1 MAQIP
6 DVELEQLKARVDL
19 VALIE
24 ANGVPLKKRGKS
36 YQGCCPFHEDKTP
49 SFTVTP
55 AKQLWH
61 CFGCGEGG
69 DAIRFVQKREGLS
82 FREAIK
88 VLHTAQGLPSV
99 EPSPAAAGKLVAPV
113 LRTAQQASPLVALSD
128 VERYKLLGRV
138 ARFYH
143 QRCLDRP
150 EGLQYLVKQRGIK
163 NVALLRDYQIGLADG
178 SLLEALPQDDERI
191 ERFKAIGVLT
201 ERGREFF
208 TGCLVFPLFD
218 ANGNVVNLYGRK
230 LHDGEVNHWYL
241 PGPKVGL
248 WNYQAAKRAT
258 ALLLSESVIDALTL
272 IDRGMADVL
281 PCYGVGGLT
290 DDQLA
295 LLDHC
300 KTQSVTVCF
309 DGDDA
314 GRRGVEKLKEQLKGK
329 RIAIEAV
336 NLPEGEDVNSF
347 LSKHELADFTALLP
361 GGAAHGTGAA
371 SAATNT
377 VPSASAPA
385 QPVAPGHP
393 ERTAHG
399 LTWRNGTRCYEVKA
413 IARQGTQLK
422 ATLKASLHG
431 DKQRG
436 FELHTLDLYSAR
448 SRDAYAQTCAVL
460 FEVEAA
466 LCKADLTQLVEH
478 VEAWTPT
485 AAEAAPVVELSEQ
498 DRAAALALLRD
509 PTLLDRI
516 DADLSTLGVAGETL
530 NKQLCYLASISR
542 KLDDPLSLLI
552 QSRSAAGKSTLQ
564 HAVLSLVPDEDKVFY
579 TRMTDQALFYQD
591 THALVHKVLAL
602 EEAAGLG
609 GAAYSLRALQSSKQ
623 LAIATTTKDPAT
635 GKLRTDQYTVQG
647 PVAVLLTT
655 TSASLDEETLSRFL
669 TVTIDESPEMTTRIF
684 ASQREADTLAG
695 YLKQRQRGALIA
707 RHQAAQRLLEP
718 IVVINPYADQLTFP
732 SHGLRARRDHKK
744 YLMLIKAIT
753 FLHQH
758 QRVLRTAQVEDEI
771 AGAQP
776 HAGVQPLSYIEVTR
790 DDIKHANRLALS
802 VLAASVSELSAPARN
817 LLVHIHAFVKQYC
830 EDHKLT
836 AREYVFTRKTIRDAI
851 GWSDWQVRTHIR
863 ELEELEYLKARCGAW
878 GKEYVYELLYDGE
891 TVDATEQGLTLVDP
905 DTLKDPEPTL

>member
-1 MAQIP
+1 MTQRIEEPA
-6 DVELEQLKARVDL
+6 LARLKQSVDL

-24 ANGVPLKKRGKS
+24 AAGVALKKRGRS
-36 YQGCCPFHEDKTP
+36 YQGCCPFHEDSTP
-49 SFTVTP
+49 SLTVTP

-69 DAIRFVQKREGLS
+69 DAIRFVQKREGLG
-82 FREAIK
+82 FREAIER
-88 VLHTAQGLPSV
+88 LETLGSAGLRATP
-99 EPSPAAAGKLVAPV
+99 PSPAAAGKLNTTGQP
-113 LRTAQQASPLVALSD
+113 ASPLVALSE

-143 QRCLDRP
+143 QRFLDRP
-150 EGLQYLVKQRGIK
+150 EGLQYVVKHRGIK
-163 NVALLRDYQIGLADG
+163 NVALLRDYQIGYADG
-178 SLLEALPQDDERI
+178 SLLKALPQDDERI

-218 ANGNVVNLYGRK
+218 ANGNVVNLYGRR
-230 LHDGEVNHWYL
+230 LEDGEVNHWYL

-248 WNYQAAKRAT
+248 WNYQAAKRSASLVLT
-258 ALLLSESVIDALTL
+258 ESVIDALTL
-272 IDRGMADVL
+272 IDRGISDVL
-281 PCYGVGGLT
+281 PCYGVSGLT

-295 LLDHC
+295 LLAHC
-300 KTQSVTVCF
+300 KTASLLVCF
-309 DGDDA
+309 DGDEA
-314 GRRGVEKLKEQLKGK
+314 GRRGVAKIQEQLKGK

-336 NLPEGEDVNSF
+336 TLPEGEDVNSF
-347 LSKHELADFTALLP
+347 LQDHAIDAFKALLP
-361 GGAAHGTGAA
+361 CAAPGAGMAA
-371 SAATNT
+371 VAISA
-377 VPSASAPA
+377 VQSSAPTMPGA
-385 QPVAPGHP
+385 PVQP
-393 ERTAHG
+393 ERTTHG
-399 LTWRNGTRCYEVKA
+399 LTWRSGARCYEVKA

-422 ATLKASLHG
+422 ATLKASLPG
-431 DKQRG
+431 DKKRG

-448 SRDAYAQTCAVL
+448 SREAYAGACAVL

-466 LCKADLTQLVEH
+466 LVKADLAQLVEH
-478 VEAWTPT
+478 VEAWKPT
-485 AAEAAPVVELSEQ
+485 ASEPTAPVEITEQ
-498 DRAAALALLRD
+498 ERAAAMALLRD
-509 PTLLDRI
+509 PKLLDRI
-516 DADLSTLGVAGETL
+516 ETDLSALGVAGESL
-530 NKQLCYLASISR
+530 NKQLCYLAVVSR

-591 THALVHKVLAL
+591 TMALVHKVLAL

-609 GAAYSLRALQSSKQ
+609 GAAYSLRALQSSKH
-623 LAIATTTKDPAT
+623 LAIATTSKDPTT
-635 GKLRTDQYTVQG
+635 GKLRTEHYTVQG

-669 TVTIDESPEMTTRIF
+669 TVTIDESPEMTARIF

-695 YLKQRQRGALIA
+695 YLKQRERTALIA
-707 RHQAAQRLLEP
+707 RHQTAQRLLEP
-718 IVVINPYADQLTFP
+718 VAVINPYAPQLTFP
-732 SHGLRARRDHKK
+732 AYGLRARRDHKK
-744 YLMLIKAIT
+744 YLMLIKAIA

-758 QRVLRTAQVEDEI
+758 QRLRHTAQDGGEAV
-771 AGAQP
+771 
-776 HAGVQPLSYIEVTR
+776 SYIEVTR
-790 DDIKHANRLALS
+790 EDIRHANRLALS
-802 VLAASVSELSAPARN
+802 VLGASSGELSAPARN
-817 LLVHIHAFVKQYC
+817 LLGHIHAFVKQHC
-830 EDHKLT
+830 EANRLS

-851 GWSDWQVRTHIR
+851 GWSDWQIRTHIH

-891 TVDATEQGLTLVDP
+891 CVEDAEGGLTLVDP